1 MPARHSWIIVVCLS
15 LSSPVDLA
23 HAHDSPEHEIEAL
36 TGKMRANG
44 ASATLLARRATEW
57 RSLRKLDHA
66 QADLEHAIKLGPDS
80 VGLRTDLA
88 RVQAAQ
94 KRFDAARKT
103 LERALTMADEGMER
117 CSIYMQR
124 AEVREANG
132 EHALAVEDC
141 ERAFSAPSPPL
152 DWYLTRARLT
162 GRTGRWR
169 ECARGLKE
177 GFEKSG
183 SIVLEIEWIEA
194 LIDAGECREALDRIQ
209 PHVARA
215 RWKSGWLIR
224 QGRAQAGMNGQTQAQ
239 SSLKT
244 ALRELEPRLD
254 AAKPEGQLL
263 AERGLARA
271 LLGNRQAAAQDLEKA
286 RMLLGETAAFMSC
299 IERLE
304 RVLGK

>member
-1 MPARHSWIIVVCLS
+1 MRARNPWSVALCIALLPW
-15 LSSPVDLA
+15 A
-23 HAHDSPEHEIEAL
+23 HVTCAHDSPEHEIEAL
-36 TGKMRANG
+36 TAKMAAKG
-44 ASATLLARRATEW
+44 ASAALLARRATEW
-57 RSLRKLDHA
+57 QSLRKLDHA

-80 VGLRTDLA
+80 VGLRTELA
-88 RVQAAQ
+88 RIQAAQ
-94 KRFDAARKT
+94 RCFDAARKT

-117 CSIYMQR
+117 CSVYMQR
-124 AEVREANG
+124 AEIREANG
-132 EHALAVEDC
+132 EHALALEDC
-141 ERAFSAPSPPL
+141 ERAFGVPSPPL

-194 LIDAGECREALDRIQ
+194 LIDAGECREALGRIQ

-224 QGRAQAGMNGQTQAQ
+224 QGRAQIGMNRQSQAQ
-239 SSLKT
+239 SSLKS
-244 ALRELEPRLD
+244 ALRELEARLE
-254 AAKPEGQLL
+254 AVKPEGQLL

-271 LLGNRQAAAQDLEKA
+271 LLGDRLVAAADLEKA
-286 RMLLGETAAFMSC
+286 RILLGETAAFTSC